1 MKKVIYII
9 GVVLLTMASI
19 GCTDYNLVDTGEAN
33 GNHQTIMWEYF
44 KGDSYNWDSLVVMAD
59 YAGLKPI
66 FDGTSKYGK
75 QITFFG
81 ITNHSIRRYLL
92 QNSYKRVK
100 DIPKEDCRR
109 MILNCVLNQRI
120 MLDEFTPGR
129 PSGSPD
135 RVIGTGGK
143 IYEMLSGKK
152 LWIYSFRI
160 SYNGVPEAG
169 PLNIFLVSP
178 DSKKSTRVAS
188 SNIQTLTGVVH
199 SLDYN
204 FTLNDF

>member
-1 MKKVIYII
+1 MKKAIYIL
-9 GVVLLTMASI
+9 GVVLLMMTSI

-33 GNHQTIMWEYF
+33 GNHQTTMWEYF
-44 KGDSYNWDSLVVMAD
+44 KGDSYNWDSLRVMAE
-59 YAGLKPI
+59 YADLKTI
-66 FDGTSKYGK
+66 FDGTSKYGT

-92 QNSYKRVK
+92 QNDLSRVT

-109 MILNCVLNQRI
+109 MILDCVLNQRI

-129 PSGSPD
+129 PSGNPD

-143 IYEMLSGKK
+143 TYEMLSGKK
-152 LWIYSFRI
+152 LWIYSFRT

-178 DSKKSTRVAS
+178 DSQKSTRVAS

-199 SLDYN
+199 SLDYS

>member
-33 GNHQTIMWEYF
+33 GNHQTTMWEYF

-129 PSGSPD
+129 PYGQPRSRLSVRAERFTKCCRARSCGYILSGYLTTECPKPD
-135 RVIGTGGK
+135 R
-143 IYEMLSGKK
+143 
-152 LWIYSFRI
+152 
-160 SYNGVPEAG
+160 
-169 PLNIFLVSP
+169 
-178 DSKKSTRVAS
+178 
-188 SNIQTLTGVVH
+188 
-199 SLDYN
+199 
-204 FTLNDF
+204 